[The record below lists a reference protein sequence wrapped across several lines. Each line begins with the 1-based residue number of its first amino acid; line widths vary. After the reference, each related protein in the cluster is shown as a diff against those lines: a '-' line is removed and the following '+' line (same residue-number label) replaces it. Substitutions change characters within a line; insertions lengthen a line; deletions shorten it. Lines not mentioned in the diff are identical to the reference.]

1 MKIDDLEGGESW
13 RALAREVRASVMEYW
28 QHEHEPKSEMR
39 LMRVM
44 RALDRIRDLERQEE
58 SK

>member
-1 MKIDDLEGGESW
+1 MNIDDLEAGESW
-13 RALAREVRASVMEYW
+13 RALAREVRTSVMEYW

-58 SK
+58 PK